1 MQILKD
7 DVRDRIVESA
17 KNEFLEKGIDKA
29 SMRNIAAGSNMTVG
43 NLYRYFKNKEELNNF
58 IVGET
63 LEEIDKLVRRSSKN
77 TVSIN
82 SEEMDINMTVQQY
95 IDVLDGLADEL
106 VDIYRKHR
114 VEFNILM
121 MHSKLNDS
129 ITDWFAGLIEHI
141 IKSHYDLDEFKEQ
154 IRVLSH
160 GYAVSVFS
168 GIRDM
173 FRNSKLSAESLKDVL
188 KIYFRSYVSNLS
200 SDTARFT
207 GDI

>member
-82 SEEMDINMTVQQY
+82 SEEMDIDLTVQQY

-173 FRNSKLSAESLKDVL
+173 FRNSKLSSESLKDVL

>member
-82 SEEMDINMTVQQY
+82 SEEMDIDLTVQQY

>member
-1 MQILKD
+1 MADKVNRRERYSDGFALTRFTLPVIWQMSKVIPGGFFIYHED
-7 DVRDRIVESA
+7 
-17 KNEFLEKGIDKA
+17 EKRELIYANDK
-29 SMRNIAAGSNMTVG
+29 VC
-43 NLYRYFKNKEELNNF
+43 
-58 IVGET
+58 
-63 LEEIDKLVRRSSKN
+63 EIYGCAN
-77 TVSIN
+77 
-82 SEEMDINMTVQQY
+82 
-95 IDVLDGLADEL
+95 
-106 VDIYRKHR
+106 
-114 VEFNILM
+114 
-121 MHSKLNDS
+121 
-129 ITDWFAGLIEHI
+129 
-141 IKSHYDLDEFKEQ
+141 LDEFKEQ

>member
-82 SEEMDINMTVQQY
+82 SEEMDINLTVQQY

-141 IKSHYDLDEFKEQ
+141 IESHYGLNEFREQ

-173 FRNSKLSAESLKDVL
+173 FRNSKLSAESLKDVI